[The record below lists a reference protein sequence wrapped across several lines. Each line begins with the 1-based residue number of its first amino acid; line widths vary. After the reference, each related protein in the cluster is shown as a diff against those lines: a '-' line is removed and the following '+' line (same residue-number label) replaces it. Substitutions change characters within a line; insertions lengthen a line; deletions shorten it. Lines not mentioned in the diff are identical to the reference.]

1 MKELFTRAQADLVL
15 TAGPIV
21 LGFAAL
27 AWWRL
32 RRSPE
37 GLAAGVAVL
46 LIGILWRVF
55 NAISERIGI
64 ETVANLL
71 VNGALFVVVGAGYG
85 LWLRRILPAP
95 PASSG
100 SAPSSE
106 PSPADNGSGSAPGTV
121 AEPDRS
127 AP

>member
-1 MKELFTRAQADLVL
+1 VKELFTRAQADLVL

-46 LIGILWRVF
+46 LVGVLWRVF

-71 VNGALFVVVGAGYG
+71 VNGALFVAVGAGYG

-95 PASSG
+95 PAP
-100 SAPSSE
+100 SASE
-106 PSPADNGSGSAPGTV
+106 PSGETLCADSGSETLGPP
-121 AEPDRS
+121 AEPERS